1 MWAEDTHR
9 MSVFPEVDIDFSLRQ
24 RGVCWTNLSERPDCG
39 IPNPFFEMIF
49 LLVKVDIIKP
59 NNLELNNEKSWQLAH
74 HVESIP
80 GMEEIIYMVMAA
92 Y

>member
-1 MWAEDTHR
+1 MWAEDTQR
-9 MSVFPEVDIDFSLRQ
+9 MSVFPGVDIDFSLNRQ
-24 RGVCWTNLSERPDCG
+24 GGVDPISVKDQIHFLKW
-39 IPNPFFEMIF
+39 FFY
-49 LLVKVDIIKP
+49 VKVDIIKP